1 MPILNDVHS
10 ALNATE
16 VLRIE
21 QPTDA
26 AALQSLVRRAAREQ
40 RSLSVAG
47 GRHAMGGQQFAQ
59 HQLHVDTSAMRA
71 VLATDEARGLLHIEA
86 GAMWPAIIDATHRM
100 SAPAGG
106 CWAIRQ
112 KQTGVDAVSLGGSI
126 AANAHG
132 RGLAMGPLVD
142 DIESLSVVD
151 AQGDLVDCS
160 RSRNAEL
167 FSLVCG
173 GYGLFGIVQSATLR
187 LVPRQRVVRRV
198 DVLDLADAMQAVR
211 RRIEQG
217 CIYGDFQFV
226 IDPGDPAFLERGVL
240 ACYQPLDEQA
250 DAVAADDDHASDLP
264 REAWLELL
272 RLAHEDKAKAFRLY
286 AQHYLGTHGRAYWAD
301 TMQLATYLPDY
312 ADYLAHADGAAQH
325 KETLVIGELYV
336 PHDDILTFMRSART
350 ALIGHGAEVIYGTIR
365 LIRRDT
371 TTFLPWA
378 RDDFAC
384 VVFNLRTAHTDAGRA
399 RSAQAFRALHDAALA
414 LGGSFFLTYH
424 RHATREQLLAAHP
437 SLPGFLQAK
446 ARHDPQQRFTSDWF
460 GHLQRLLA

>member
-21 QPTDA
+21 QPTDG
-26 AALQSLVRRAAREQ
+26 AALQSLVQRAAHEQ

-47 GRHAMGGQQFAQ
+47 GRHAMGGQQFARA
-59 HQLHVDTSAMRA
+59 QLHVDTSAMSA
-71 VLATDEARGLLHIEA
+71 VLAADETRGLLHIEA
-86 GAMWPAIIDATHRM
+86 GAMWPAIIEATHRM
-100 SAPAGG
+100 RTPDGG
-106 CWAIRQ
+106 GWAIRQ

-132 RGLAMGPLVD
+132 RGLSMGPLVD

-151 AQGDLVDCS
+151 AHGELIDCS
-160 RSRNAEL
+160 RNRNAEL

-173 GYGLFGIVQSATLR
+173 GYGLFGVVHAATLR
-187 LVPRQRVVRRV
+187 LMPRQRVVRRV
-198 DVLDLADAMQAVR
+198 DVLDLADAMQAVP

-217 CIYGDFQFV
+217 CIYGDFQFA
-226 IDPGDPAFLERGVL
+226 IDPRDPAYLERGVL
-240 ACYQPLDEQA
+240 ACYQPVDEPP
-250 DAVAADDDHASDLP
+250 DAAAAADEHGGDLP

-286 AQHYLGTHGRAYWAD
+286 AQHYLGTHGRTYWAD

-312 ADYLAHADGAAQH
+312 ADYLAQE

-336 PHDDILTFMRSART
+336 PHDDILSFMRSART
-350 ALIGHGAEVIYGTIR
+350 ALMGHGAEVIYGTIR

-378 RDDFAC
+378 RDNFAC

-399 RSAQAFRALHDAALA
+399 RTAQAFRALHDAALA

-437 SLPGFLQAK
+437 SLPGFLKAK
-446 ARHDPQQRFTSDWF
+446 AQHDPHERFTSDWYR
-460 GHLQRLLA
+460 HLLRLLA

>member
-21 QPTDA
+21 QPTDG
-26 AALQSLVRRAAREQ
+26 AALQTLVRRAARE
-40 RSLSVAG
+40 RHSLSVAG

-59 HQLHVDTSAMRA
+59 HELHVDTRAMSA
-71 VLATDEARGLLHIEA
+71 VLAADEARGLLHIEA
-86 GAMWPAIIDATHRM
+86 GAMWPAIIAATHRM
-100 SAPAGG
+100 RAPDGRG
-106 CWAIRQ
+106 WAIRQ

-142 DIESLSVVD
+142 DIESLEVVD
-151 AQGDLVDCS
+151 AQGELVHCS

-240 ACYQPLDEQA
+240 ACYQPDPSA
-250 DAVAADDDHASDLP
+250 AIDDAGGDLP

-336 PHDDILTFMRSART
+336 PHDDILTFMRNARA

-371 TTFLPWA
+371 TSFLPWA

-399 RSAQAFRALHDAALA
+399 RTAQAFRALHDAALA

-437 SLPGFLQAK
+437 SLPDFMKAK
-446 ARHDPQQRFTSDWF
+446 TQYDPQHRFTSDWLR
-460 GHLQRLLA
+460 HLQRLLA